1 MAAQQY
7 LLGVDG
13 GGTTCRARLTD
24 RDGTVLG
31 QGLAGPCNIRLGA
44 GVAWAEIHRAC
55 AAAFAEAGVPQT
67 AQAQTVA
74 VFGLAGAA
82 QAAHLNAFLGQP
94 HPFAALDVTGDAV
107 IACLGAF
114 GGADGA
120 ILITGT
126 GSAGFGLVNGRQI
139 TAGGWGFEVS
149 DHGSG
154 AWIGRRALELAVLGW
169 DGLADAG
176 ALGPAVLARFG
187 SSPFGVVDWAGT
199 ARPADY
205 AALVPVVLEQAAAGD
220 PVAVALLTEAAGH
233 AARVLRRLRDQGAPR
248 LALVGGLA
256 GVLAAHLP
264 PQERGWL
271 TDPQG
276 DALSGALILAKQSLA
291 KQSLGH
297 RQEETR

>member
-13 GGTTCRARLTD
+13 GGTTCRARLTA

-44 GVAWAEIHRAC
+44 AAWAEIQRAC
-55 AAAFAEAGVPQT
+55 EAAFTAAGLPPS
-67 AQAQTVA
+67 AMGQAVA

-82 QAAHLNAFLGQP
+82 QAASSGAFLDQP
-94 HPFAALDVTGDAV
+94 HPFAVLEVTGDAV

-120 ILITGT
+120 IVIVGT
-126 GSAGFGLVNGRQI
+126 GSAGFGLVAGREI

-154 AWIGRRALELAVLGW
+154 AWIGRRALEQAVLGW

-187 SSPFGVVDWAGT
+187 GSPAQVVGWAGT

-220 PVAVALLTEAAGH
+220 PAAVALLAEAGGHVAG
-233 AARVLRRLRDQGAPR
+233 VLRRLRDLGAPR

-256 GVLAAHLP
+256 GVLADHLP

-271 TDPQG
+271 TAPQG
-276 DALSGALILAKQSLA
+276 DALSGALTVARRRA
-291 KQSLGH
+291 EAG
-297 RQEETR
+297 

>member
-24 RDGTVLG
+24 RAGTVLG

-44 GVAWAEIHRAC
+44 AVAWAEIHRAC
-55 AAAFAEAGVPQT
+55 GAAFAAAGLP
-67 AQAQTVA
+67 AAAMGQTVA

-82 QAAHLNAFLGQP
+82 QASHLQDFLAQP
-94 HPFAALDVTGDAV
+94 QPFAALEVTGDAV

-126 GSAGFGLVNGRQI
+126 GSAGFGLVDGRQI
-139 TAGGWGFEVS
+139 TAGGWGFELS

-154 AWIGRRALELAVLGW
+154 AWIGRRALELAVQGW

-176 ALGPAVLARFG
+176 ALGAAVLARFG
-187 SSPFGVVDWAGT
+187 GTPFGVIDWVGS
-199 ARPADY
+199 ARPAEY
-205 AALVPVVLEQAAAGD
+205 AALVPLVLEQAAAGD
-220 PVAVALLTEAAGH
+220 TAAAALLEEAAGH
-233 AARVLRRLRDQGAPR
+233 AAAVLLRLRALGAPR

-256 GVLAAHLP
+256 GVLAPRLP
-264 PQERGWL
+264 GAVQDLLVSPQ
-271 TDPQG
+271 D
-276 DALSGALILAKQSLA
+276 DALSGALILAGRTA
-291 KQSLGH
+291 GD
-297 RQEETR
+297 R